1 MWPNGTAHGGYM
13 ALTAEVD
20 MESLVC
26 PVCLDLPSGEVHQC
40 FEGHCFCASCWNRF
54 DPHRWPSCR
63 DWLPNKNRNRDREAR
78 IAALAAACD
87 HCGVKTTRGAT
98 ADHLRTCHLRP
109 TTCSAATAGCGWKG
123 MAAEQAAH
131 ESSCPLVFVNG
142 LFAQQP
148 LAVGQVRAFDGDEEG
163 GRRRR
168 QRVFGP
174 AEDDA
179 PPSDATLAVMLM
191 SEATA
196 ALRKHLMVARVAE
209 NGCKQVRLLSEGMM
223 ADFDQLPESSV
234 SARSLCVCGLDAVV
248 EAMRAHSQVAS
259 VQKEGC
265 HALRSLTTRI
275 GPESATEARTVEAV
289 LDAMRAHL
297 HATQV
302 LQHGAIA
309 LVEST
314 YCSDA
319 AVERVAE
326 AGGLQLVVA
335 AMRAHPQV
343 LEVQK
348 PSVALLYYCRGLLC
362 RVPYGR
368 LVSEAGGQAAVSAA
382 MQSFPDDEGNTHRGC
397 ALSLLD
403 CLAAIK

>member
-1 MWPNGTAHGGYM
+1 
-13 ALTAEVD
+13 
-20 MESLVC
+20 
-26 PVCLDLPSGEVHQC
+26 
-40 FEGHCFCASCWNRF
+40 
-54 DPHRWPSCR
+54 
-63 DWLPNKNRNRDREAR
+63 
-78 IAALAAACD
+78 
-87 HCGVKTTRGAT
+87 
-98 ADHLRTCHLRP
+98 
-109 TTCSAATAGCGWKG
+109 

-148 LAVGQVRAFDGDEEG
+148 HAVGQVRAFDGDEEG

-259 VQKEGC
+259 VQTEGC
-265 HALRSLTTRI
+265 RALRSLTKRI
-275 GPESATEARTVEAV
+275 GPESATARTVEAV

-302 LQHGAIA
+302 LRHGASA
-309 LVEST
+309 LVVST
-314 YCSDA
+314 YRNDA

-348 PSVALLYYCRGLLC
+348 PSVALLYFCRGLLC
-362 RVPYGR
+362 RAPYGR